1 MTAAAKFSDKNMWK
15 LKHSFYEFTKND
27 LLILIKFRFGLTRD
41 QFNKR
46 SKFLW
51 PDILA
56 VQFPR
61 KEVAFWDL
69 RLGTSSSGLQYWYF
83 WVPHL
88 HFFWNTSGHPVSSI
102 WRKFKVEKTTIIRSD
117 KHYWLDV
124 PEKLFWCF
132 YLKESVW
139 MNLQYE
145 FEWL

>member
-1 MTAAAKFSDKNMWK
+1 
-15 LKHSFYEFTKND
+15 LKHPFYEFTKND
-27 LLILIKFRFGLTRD
+27 LLILMKFRFGLTRD

-56 VQFPR
+56 LQFPR
-61 KEVAFWDL
+61 KEVVLWSL

-102 WRKFKVEKTTIIRSD
+102 WRKLEVEKTIIRSD
-117 KHYWLDV
+117 KLYWLDV
-124 PEKLFWCF
+124 TDVLKKVFLCF
-132 YLKESVW
+132 HLKENVW

-145 FEWL
+145 FELL